1 MIEFPRGGKV
11 KKITALLIIPALLM
25 AHEVFLSFSEDPIA
39 GRTVDL
45 VLTIFDNSFP
55 FMGKADLHPSAGKF
69 SESPVEFVGG
79 SALVKY
85 TAPKDPVF
93 VKVKA
98 KLDDGFEIKEIEFSF
113 QVLPDYEKMEKTY
126 LELIEFGGHVSYKKK
141 GEDFYRP
148 VSMGTRFHEGDEIWV
163 QEDSYAVIDGPG
175 GTRIE
180 IAPNS
185 KVLVKSVRKDKNTVF
200 LRVEVEKGEV
210 VSRVVK
216 ELFNTVLLVDG
227 GSVTAGVRGT
237 ILGMEVREGVVV
249 RNYEGEVWVKA
260 GSSIAELRAR
270 RMMRFTSEVLS
281 AFDRAQRRVM
291 KKFEEMRKEMM
302 KGFEQKARELLS
314 TFGMED
320 AFEIDL
326 SEFSRPLDK
335 DLSTFEDMMKK
346 LRKKWRKGGK

>member
-1 MIEFPRGGKV
+1 MIEFSRGGRV
-11 KKITALLIIPALLM
+11 KRIAVLLILPALLI
-25 AHEVFLSFSEDPIA
+25 AHEVFLSFPEDPIA
-39 GRTVDL
+39 GRTVEMI
-45 VLTIFDNSFP
+45 LTIFDNSFP
-55 FMGKADLHPSAGKF
+55 FMGKAELHPSAGKF
-69 SESPVEFVGG
+69 SENRVEFVGG
-79 SALVKY
+79 SALLKY
-85 TAPKDPVF
+85 TTPKDPVF
-93 VKVKA
+93 VKVRA
-98 KLDDGFEIKEIEFSF
+98 KLDDGFEVKEIEFSF
-113 QVLPDYEKMEKTY
+113 QVLPDYERMEKAY
-126 LELIEFGGHVSYKKK
+126 LELVEFGGHVSYKKK

-185 KVLVKSVRKDKNTVF
+185 KVLVKSVRKDERTVF

-237 ILGMEVREGVVV
+237 ILGMEVQDEVVV

-260 GSSIAELRAR
+260 GSSIAELKAR

-281 AFDRAQRRVM
+281 AFDRAQKRVM

-302 KGFEQKARELLS
+302 KGFEEKAKELLS

-320 AFEIDL
+320 VFGIDL
-326 SEFSRPLDK
+326 SKFSRPLDK
-335 DLSTFEDMMKK
+335 ELSTFEDMMKK
-346 LRKKWRKGGK
+346 LRKKWKGGK